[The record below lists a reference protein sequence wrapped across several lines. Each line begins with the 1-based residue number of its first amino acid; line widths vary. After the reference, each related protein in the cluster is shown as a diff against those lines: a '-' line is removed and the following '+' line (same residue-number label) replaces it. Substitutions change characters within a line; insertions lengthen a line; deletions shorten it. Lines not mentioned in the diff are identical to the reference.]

1 MQILTLAAT
10 KGGVSKTTLAAA
22 LAVHASMRGE
32 RVAVVDLDPQRSLS
46 RWHEARVR
54 DRGEAGKPALI
65 PAGKKRLDEIKAAG
79 AALDWLILD
88 TPPGAAQITG
98 RAVAAA
104 DLVLVPIR
112 PSPMDVEAIR
122 AMVAQCHTAGRD
134 FLFVLT
140 QTAPAKAGKEMVD
153 GARAYLQTMGPIAET
168 EIASRVIYSSA
179 MLSGGVATETEA
191 AAKTEIAALWTEI
204 TRRLA
209 GAKRGRKGA

>member
-1 MQILTLAAT
+1 MQTLTLAAT

-22 LAVHASMRGE
+22 LAVYASIRGE

-79 AALDWLILD
+79 AALDWLIFD

-104 DLVLVPIR
+104 DLVIVPIR
-112 PSPMDVEAIR
+112 PSPLDVEAIR
-122 AMVAQCHTAGRD
+122 AMVAQCHTVGRE

-153 GARAYLQTMGPIAET
+153 GARAYLQKLGTVTET
-168 EIASRVIYSSA
+168 EIANRVIYSSA
-179 MLSGGVATETEA
+179 MLSGGVAIETEA
-191 AAKTEIAALWTEI
+191 AARTEIGALWNEI
-204 TRRLA
+204 TKRVA
-209 GAKRGRKGA
+209 GARRGKKVV